1 MAVERPPLRLVPDQ
15 VDQAPRPPAPRP
27 ALGAVEVLPGVVR
40 AALVSRTGE
49 LLHRTETA
57 FDANGPRGCV
67 DSALREAAQACFA
80 APGRT
85 PAGIGVAAA
94 GLVDPVTGTVLE
106 CNDVPALHGYPVADV
121 LRELVGVPVHVEHRA
136 RLQVLGD
143 RWFGAGRGRRTFASV
158 STGEVLGVGI
168 LYDGAVLAPHGG
180 RSGAHMTVAASGER
194 CTCGARGCW
203 KTMATTRWLRERARS
218 AGLTGVESLADLADL
233 ADRADVADR
242 TDSVALSIVEEYADN
257 LALGLV
263 NVQQLFAPGLFVLH
277 GEARAGGERFR
288 ARIEERLRR
297 DTAWST
303 AEPPR
308 ALLGEVGPD
317 DVALLGGAGLVL
329 THA

>member
-1 MAVERPPLRLVPDQ
+1 MRLVPE
-15 VDQAPRPPAPRP
+15 PESGPPAPRP
-27 ALGAVEVLPGVVR
+27 ALGAVEVLPGLVR
-40 AALVSRTGE
+40 AALVSRAGE

-57 FDANGPRGCV
+57 FDAAGPRSCV
-67 DSALREAAQACFA
+67 DEALRAAAEACFRGE
-80 APGRT
+80 GRR
-85 PAGIGVAAA
+85 PAGVGVAAA
-94 GLVDPVTGTVLE
+94 GLVDPATGTVLE
-106 CNDVPALHGYPVADV
+106 VNDVPALHGYPVAAV
-121 LRELVGVPVHVEHRA
+121 LSALVAAPVHVEHRA

-158 STGEVLGVGI
+158 ATGEVLGVGL
-168 LYDGAVLAPHGG
+168 LYDGAVLAPDGG

-203 KTMATTRWLRERARS
+203 KTMATTRWLRRRAQE
-218 AGLTGVESLADLADL
+218 AGLTGVTSLADLADRDD
-233 ADRADVADR
+233 ATAR
-242 TDSVALSIVEEYADN
+242 TVVEEYADN

-277 GEARAGGERFR
+277 GEAREGGEPFR

-308 ALLGEVGPD
+308 ALLGDVGPD

>member
-1 MAVERPPLRLVPDQ
+1 MAVERPPLRLVPDP
-15 VDQAPRPPAPRP
+15 APLPPARRP

-40 AALVSRTGE
+40 AALVSRAGE

-57 FDANGPRGCV
+57 FDATGPRPCV
-67 DSALREAAQACFA
+67 DAALREAARACFA
-80 APGRT
+80 APGRA
-85 PAGIGVAAA
+85 PSGIAVAAA

-168 LYDGAVLAPHGG
+168 LYEGAVLAPDGG
-180 RSGAHMTVAASGER
+180 RSGAHMTVAASGEP

-203 KTMATTRWLRERARS
+203 KTMATTRWLRQRARS
-218 AGLTGVESLADLADL
+218 AGLTGVESLADLAD
-233 ADRADVADR
+233 R
-242 TDSVALSIVEEYADN
+242 TDTVARSLVEEYADN

-277 GEARAGGERFR
+277 GEAREGGEPFR